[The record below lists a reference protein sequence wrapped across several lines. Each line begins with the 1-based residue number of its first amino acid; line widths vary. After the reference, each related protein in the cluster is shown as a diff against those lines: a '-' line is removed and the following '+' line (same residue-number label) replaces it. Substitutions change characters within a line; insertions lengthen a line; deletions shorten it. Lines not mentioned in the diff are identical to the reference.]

1 MITPTQ
7 EFRRTRIET
16 PRELPKGLNALVD
29 HAIGLHR
36 RRASLCGELLAE
48 AGKAEAL
55 SKNLSQLT
63 DSQLKQRLR
72 ESRERVA
79 RFASRQPEI
88 IAEALAA
95 IRVAAHRSLGLEPF
109 VVQLAGALAMQRG
122 YLAEMATGEG
132 KTLSAA
138 MAAVLA
144 GWTGRPC
151 HVLTVNDYLARRD
164 AAEMGPLFEFCGIEA
179 GCVTGDMDT
188 AQRAKGYDKPVTY
201 CTGKEIV
208 ADFLRDRIRLG
219 RYQNP
224 ARRQALLLLESRA
237 RRIPG
242 VVMRGIYTAIV
253 DEADSVMIDEAVTP
267 VIIASPQPNEPLK
280 EACRTARELAAEL
293 VCGVDYL
300 GDPKY
305 REVEWLDPGLEK
317 LAGLADRLPGLW
329 RGPDRRREIVTQAL
343 AAREHFQA
351 GIHYAIVGG
360 KIHIVDEFTGR
371 IMEQRTWQAGL
382 HQAIEAKESLE
393 ISDPTET
400 LARLSFQRFFR
411 FFSKLSGMTGTASES
426 APEFW
431 RVYRLP
437 VVRIPPNRPCVRVE
451 HPLRILPTLEAKW
464 DAVVAEVRE
473 RHARGQPVLIGTRS
487 IAISELLSSKLDAL
501 EVPHRL
507 LNALRD
513 REEAATV
520 AAAGQAG
527 QITIATNMAGR
538 GTDIRLGPGVAEIG
552 GLHVIGT
559 DLHDSRR
566 VDCQLFGRAGRQGD
580 PGSAQAFAS
589 LEDDLL
595 KRFTPVVLRNSLRGA
610 VAGNRVE
617 AVVLTRGLLKAA
629 QRLAQSLARRQ
640 RSGVLAMDKWNDD
653 SLSFAGMEYC

>member
-1 MITPTQ
+1 MTTPTQ
-7 EFRRTRIET
+7 EFRRTHIRA
-16 PRELPKGLNALVD
+16 PRELPKGLDALVD
-29 HAIGLHR
+29 LGIGIHR
-36 RRASLCGELLAE
+36 RRASLLRGLIAE
-48 AGKAEAL
+48 AAKAHDISTRL
-55 SKNLSQLT
+55 SRITDTQL
-63 DSQLKQRLR
+63 QQRLQ

-88 IAEALAA
+88 IPEALAA

-109 VVQLAGALAMQRG
+109 VVQLAGTLAMHRG
-122 YLAEMATGEG
+122 FLAEMATGEG

-164 AAEMGPLFEFCGIEA
+164 AGEMGPLFEFCGIEA
-179 GCVTGDMDT
+179 GCVTGDMDP
-188 AQRAKGYDKPVTY
+188 AQRAVGYGKQVTY

-219 RYQNP
+219 RFQNP
-224 ARRQALLLLESRA
+224 ARRQALLLLQPCSRQ
-237 RRIPG
+237 IPG
-242 VVMRGIYTAIV
+242 VVMRGIHTAIV

-267 VIIASPQPNEPLK
+267 VIIASPQPNESLK
-280 EACRTARELAAEL
+280 EACLTARDLAAGLARGE
-293 VCGVDYL
+293 DYRT
-300 GDPKY
+300 DPKY
-305 REVEWLDPGLEK
+305 REVEMLDRGLEK

-329 RGPDRRREIVTQAL
+329 RGAERRREIVTRAL
-343 AAREHFQA
+343 AAREHFHA
-351 GIHYAIVGG
+351 GTHYAIVGG

-393 ISDPTET
+393 ITDPTET

-426 APEFW
+426 AAEFW

-437 VVRIPPNRPCVRVE
+437 VVRIPPNRPCMRVE
-451 HPLRILPTLEAKW
+451 HPARVLPSLEAKW
-464 DAVVAEVRE
+464 EAVLAEVRE

-487 IAISELLSSKLDAL
+487 IAISELLSTKLNAL
-501 EVPHRL
+501 GLPHRL

-513 REEAATV
+513 REEAAIV
-520 AAAGQAG
+520 ASAGQAG
-527 QITIATNMAGR
+527 RITIATNMAGR
-538 GTDIRLGPGVAEIG
+538 GTDIRLGPGVAQNG

-566 VDCQLFGRAGRQGD
+566 VDRQLYGRAGRQGD
-580 PGSAQAFAS
+580 PGSAQAFVS

-595 KRFTPVVLRNSLRGA
+595 KRFAPVLLRNGLRAA
-610 VAGNRVE
+610 VARNRPD
-617 AVVLTRGLLKAA
+617 AILLTRALLKTAR
-629 QRLAQSLARRQ
+629 RLAQSLARRQ
-640 RSGVLAMDKWNDD
+640 RAGVLAMDKWTDD
-653 SLSFAGMEYC
+653 SLSFAGLEYG

>member
-1 MITPTQ
+1 MPTPTQ
-7 EFRRTRIET
+7 EFRRTHIRV
-16 PRELPKGLNALVD
+16 PCELPKGLDALVD
-29 HAIGLHR
+29 HGIGIHR
-36 RRASLCGELLAE
+36 RRSSLLGELLAE
-48 AGKAEAL
+48 AGKADSL
-55 SKNLSQLT
+55 SKRFSQLT
-63 DSQLKQRLR
+63 DIQLKQRLQ

-88 IAEALAA
+88 VAEALAA
-95 IRVAAHRSLGLEPF
+95 VRVAAHRSLGLEPF
-109 VVQLAGALAMQRG
+109 VVQMAGTLAMQRG

-164 AAEMGPLFEFCGIEA
+164 AGEMAPLFAFCGIAA
-179 GCVTGDMDT
+179 GSVTGDMDS
-188 AQRAKGYDKPVTY
+188 AQRAAGYGKQVTY

-219 RYQNP
+219 RFQNP
-224 ARRQALLLLESRA
+224 ARRQALLLLQPRSRQ
-237 RRIPG
+237 IPG
-242 VVMRGIYTAIV
+242 VVMRGIHTAIV

-267 VIIASPQPNEPLK
+267 VIIASQQPNESLK
-280 EACRTARELAAEL
+280 EACLTARDLAAGL
-293 VCGVDYL
+293 VRGEDYL
-300 GDPKY
+300 TNPKY
-305 REVEWLDPGLEK
+305 REVEWLDRGLEK
-317 LAGLADRLPGLW
+317 LAGLAARLPGLW

-343 AAREHFQA
+343 TAREHFHA
-351 GIHYAIVGG
+351 GTHYAIVGG

-426 APEFW
+426 AAEFW

-437 VVRIPPNRPCVRVE
+437 VVRIPPNRPCLRVE
-451 HPLRILPTLEAKW
+451 KPVRILPSLEVKW

-473 RHARGQPVLIGTRS
+473 RHGRGQPVLIGTRS
-487 IAISELLSSKLDAL
+487 IAISELLSSKLDTL
-501 EVPHRL
+501 GLPHQL

-513 REEAATV
+513 REEAGIV

-527 QITIATNMAGR
+527 RITIATNMAGR
-538 GTDIRLGPGVAEIG
+538 GTDIRLGPGVAENG
-552 GLHVIGT
+552 GLHVIAT

-566 VDCQLFGRAGRQGD
+566 VDRQLFGRAGRQGD

-589 LEDDLL
+589 LDDDLL
-595 KRFTPVVLRNSLRGA
+595 KRFAPAVLRSGLRGA
-610 VAGNRVE
+610 VARNRPE
-617 AVVLTRGLLKAA
+617 AILAARTLLKTA
-629 QRLAQSLARRQ
+629 QRLAQSIARRQ
-640 RSGVLAMDKWNDD
+640 RAGVLAMDKWSDD
-653 SLSFAGMEYC
+653 SLSFAGLEYG